1 VFAAPELRLQQFDRA
16 PNHAALQF
24 HRSRRPDNRP
34 ADQGA
39 RGKSEANAPNFA
51 PAARSPRESN
61 LELPTSVIE
70 EAR

>member
-1 VFAAPELRLQQFDRA
+1 VREEPAG
-16 PNHAALQF
+16 
-24 HRSRRPDNRP
+24 SRRPDNCP

-39 RGKSEANAPNFA
+39 RGKPEANAPNSA
-51 PAARSPRESN
+51 LAARSPCESN